1 MAQKVDNKFISKY
14 IASDLAWHER
24 DELDTWYLQGKSSGF
39 LNNTDEHFKSINIVN
54 FDLINNELSKEQI
67 KQYQFIDHQ
76 EINKYPRNLKQ
87 EISSSL
93 FRNVKRK
100 GMYV

>member
-1 MAQKVDNKFISKY
+1 MS
-14 IASDLAWHER
+14 
-24 DELDTWYLQGKSSGF
+24 
-39 LNNTDEHFKSINIVN
+39 NTDEHFKSINIVN

-76 EINKYPRNLKQ
+76 ELNKYPRNLKQ
-87 EISSSL
+87 EISSSI
-93 FRNVKRK
+93 FRNIKRQ